1 MTGAADL
8 RHARIGIAGLGLIGG
23 SLALALRRT
32 LPHAAIV
39 GVDRPEILDA
49 ARALGAI
56 DQARTHVGE
65 LADADVV
72 VLATPLSEMP
82 ALLLSVAGAGLRA
95 VITDVG
101 STKRHVLDAAAQAGL
116 TRFIG
121 GHPMAGAETGGLAHA
136 RADLFD
142 HRPWLVTS
150 GYANGT
156 GASHPPAEQD
166 LAIVEALARAAGAV
180 PRRIDAELHDR
191 LVAYVSHV
199 PQLMAVALMSTV
211 GERAGTAGL
220 EVSGRGLADMT
231 RLASS
236 PANIWQDILATNA
249 DFVDEALHAVRA
261 QWPAGESVANRD
273 WVRRAFEDAAAW
285 RARLLALQRP
295 IH

>member
-1 MTGAADL
+1 MSGGADL
-8 RHARIGIAGLGLIGG
+8 RHARIAIAGLGLIGG

-32 LPHAAIV
+32 LPQAAII
-39 GVDRPEILDA
+39 GVDRPDVVDA
-49 ARALGAI
+49 AKALGAI
-56 DQARTHVGE
+56 DQARAHVGE
-65 LADADVV
+65 LGDADVV
-72 VLATPLSEMP
+72 VIATPISEMP
-82 ALLLSVAGAGLRA
+82 ALLVNVAGAGLRG

-101 STKRHVLDAAAQAGL
+101 STKRHIVDAAASAGV
-116 TRFIG
+116 TRFVG
-121 GHPMAGAETGGLAHA
+121 GHPMAGAESGGLANA

-142 HRPWLVTS
+142 HRPWLVTT
-150 GYANGT
+150 GHANG
-156 GASHPPAEQD
+156 GGHAPAAADAD

-180 PRRIDAELHDR
+180 PRRVDAELHDR

-199 PQLMAVALMSTV
+199 PQLMAISLMSSI
-211 GERAGTAGL
+211 GERVGTAGL

-236 PANIWQDILATNA
+236 PSNIWQDILATNA
-249 DFVDEALHAVRA
+249 DFVDEALTAIQSR
-261 QWPAGESVANRD
+261 WPGRESLASQE